1 LQSKLKY
8 ETGNQNR
15 MDVCINKKIHGYEDK
30 GDTECAY
37 PYPCR
42 DMQNKTTGD
51 AQGHY
56 TTCFTTKCYLL

>member
-15 MDVCINKKIHGYEDK
+15 MDVWINKKIIGYDDK

-37 PYPCR
+37 PYPIR
-42 DMQNKTTGD
+42 GITI
-51 AQGHY
+51 
-56 TTCFTTKCYLL
+56 